1 MPLVEID
8 LLQGRAQAE
17 LDAISDV
24 VHDAMVACST
34 FHSATG
40 FRSSPNVPP
49 GTCALTRTTSWS
61 FGRGQASYLELPREA
76 WR

>member
-49 GTCALTRTTSWS
+49 GTCALTRTTSLFS
-61 FGRGQASYLELPREA
+61 QSGPSRRTSTGR
-76 WR
+76 